1 MEGSFNTTSFG
12 DFIEGLL
19 DQMNQFPG
27 PNSVIVMDN
36 CRIHKS
42 EAVLQIIE
50 ERYSYSIFYVL
61 YLSCLANYCIF
72 SGMRYEFLPP
82 YSPDFNPIEPG
93 FSAIKG
99 YIRRNGGLFRVAT
112 ESQDERA
119 AVLTFL
125 HEAVFS
131 VTPQDAEGWFRHSN
145 YL

>member
-1 MEGSFNTTSFG
+1 MTSFR

-36 CRIHKS
+36 CHIHKS
-42 EAVLQIIE
+42 EAVLQMIE
-50 ERYSYSIFYVL
+50 ERFGYSDSI
-61 YLSCLANYCIF
+61 YCHGWLIIF

-82 YSPDFNPIEPG
+82 YSPDLNPIEPG
-93 FSAIKG
+93 FSAIKS

-112 ESQDERA
+112 ESQDEKA
-119 AVLTFL
+119 AVFTFL
-125 HEAVFS
+125 HEAMFS
-131 VTPQDAEGWFRHSN
+131 VTPQDAAGWFHHSG